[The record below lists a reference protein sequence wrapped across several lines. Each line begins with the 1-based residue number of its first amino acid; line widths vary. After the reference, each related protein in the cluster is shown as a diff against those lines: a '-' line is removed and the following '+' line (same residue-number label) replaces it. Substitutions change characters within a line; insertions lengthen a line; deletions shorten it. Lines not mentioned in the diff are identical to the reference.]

1 MLPSASSFE
10 DSIATP
16 TSPSQ
21 DENREKFMD
30 LPNSMPYPVESLAEM
45 DARLDFIM
53 GRLVDCVEAKDF
65 TVGFIAFNHRLECW
79 LSLRYPM
86 ARKTRARLARF

>member
-1 MLPSASSFE
+1 
-10 DSIATP
+10 
-16 TSPSQ
+16 
-21 DENREKFMD
+21 MD
-30 LPNSMPYPVESLAEM
+30 LPKSMPYHVETLAEM

-53 GRLVDCVEAKDF
+53 RRLVDCVEAKDF